1 MNELNLSR
9 RDFLNI
15 FYGETKEIYMVSDS
29 KHFKEGYTSLIL
41 NIRTLVITLH
51 DRQTSKQELS
61 LQNRF
66 LHTPLWADTDMHTVL
81 MLYVLTGFQM

>member
-1 MNELNLSR
+1 
-9 RDFLNI
+9 
-15 FYGETKEIYMVSDS
+15 MVSDS
-29 KHFKEGYTSLIL
+29 KHFKGYTNLIL
-41 NIRTLVITLH
+41 NIRNLVVTLR

-66 LHTPLWADTDMHTVL
+66 LHTPLWADTDIHTVL